1 MTARRLPPAYK
12 LRGILND
19 EVHARPPEPL
29 TAPARI
35 SYLVMLCDR
44 AQRDESAKM
53 IAEFA
58 RFHDV
63 KPPGEGGSHLRV
75 DVGAFRLRWERHS
88 EFVRYTFIVPD
99 APDGPDPFGA
109 TALDAVPA
117 DWVAALPG
125 EMLVAAHLL
134 LLPQR
139 AGPHEPPE
147 IADTMFSGTLLVGS
161 SVVDGVANA
170 YTDFRIHQ
178 DRFSRFLVHDRS
190 TTPAQAGRIVQQLLE
205 IETYRM
211 LSLLALPVAR
221 ALAPVLDQQ
230 ERELSAIT
238 AALVNAGEADEPGL
252 LDRLTRLAVAIDSRN
267 AGTQFRFSAAAAYD
281 DLVQRRIR
289 DLREDRIYGVQTFQ
303 EFTERRL
310 APAMAT
316 IRATAARQLSLSQQ
330 VARATQLLSTRVDI
344 TREQQTHTL
353 LEQMNQRVKLQ
364 LRLQSTVESLSV
376 AAITYYVVSLIGHAA
391 EGFEAVGIP
400 VRPPIAMAVAIPVVA
415 GLLALGLRR
424 VHHMVAG
431 LE

>member
-1 MTARRLPPAYK
+1 
-12 LRGILND
+12 
-19 EVHARPPEPL
+19 
-29 TAPARI
+29 
-35 SYLVMLCDR
+35 
-44 AQRDESAKM
+44 
-53 IAEFA
+53 
-58 RFHDV
+58 
-63 KPPGEGGSHLRV
+63 
-75 DVGAFRLRWERHS
+75 
-88 EFVRYTFIVPD
+88 
-99 APDGPDPFGA
+99 
-109 TALDAVPA
+109 
-117 DWVAALPG
+117 
-125 EMLVAAHLL
+125 
-134 LLPQR
+134 
-139 AGPHEPPE
+139 
-147 IADTMFSGTLLVGS
+147 
-161 SVVDGVANA
+161 
-170 YTDFRIHQ
+170 
-178 DRFSRFLVHDRS
+178 
-190 TTPAQAGRIVQQLLE
+190 VQQLLE